1 MSAVPVSKYIRRK
14 LQNYY
19 NFPVSVVLQKTE
31 KQCLDDPHV
40 LLMLK
45 FQSGDESAFKQLFEA
60 YRGPLLNF
68 IFRHVQ
74 DKRIAEELTQ
84 EVFIRVYKSA
94 GTYRPEAM
102 FSTWIY
108 RISTNIC
115 LNELRTGRHRYE
127 VEFKG
132 PDEQDTSMQ
141 YEPVDERSRVKT
153 DEQMVS
159 SDQQEM
165 VRQALNKLPKKQ
177 RLALIMS
184 LYDQLSY
191 REIGQRL
198 ACSEAAVK
206 SIIHRSKLALRGIL
220 KKEGMVS

>member
-1 MSAVPVSKYIRRK
+1 MNS
-14 LQNYY
+14 
-19 NFPVSVVLQKTE
+19 VLQKTE
-31 KQCLDDPHV
+31 KQSLDDPHV
-40 LLMLK
+40 QLMLR
-45 FQSGDESAFKQLFEA
+45 FQAGEEDAFKMLFEA

-68 IFRHVQ
+68 IYRYLQ

-108 RISTNIC
+108 RIATNIC
-115 LNELRTGRHRYE
+115 LNELRTGRHKYE

-132 PDEQDTSMQ
+132 PEDTDTSMQ
-141 YEPVDERSRVKT
+141 YDPVDERSRVKT
-153 DEQMVS
+153 DEN
-159 SDQQEM
+159 M
-165 VRQALNKLPKKQ
+165 VRAHQQQLVQQTLHKLPKKQ

-184 LYDQLSY
+184 IYDQLSY

-198 ACSEAAVK
+198 ECTEAAVK
-206 SIIHRSKLALRGIL
+206 SIIHRSKLALRDLL
-220 KKEGMVS
+220 KKEGMVN